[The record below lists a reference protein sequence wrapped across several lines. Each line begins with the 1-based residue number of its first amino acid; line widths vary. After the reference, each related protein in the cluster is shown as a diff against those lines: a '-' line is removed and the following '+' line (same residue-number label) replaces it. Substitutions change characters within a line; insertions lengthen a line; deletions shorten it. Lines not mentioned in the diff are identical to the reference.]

1 MDGLLVIDKP
11 AGPTSHDVVARIRR
25 VLDEPRIGHTGTLDP
40 AATGVLALVLGR
52 ATRLAQ
58 FLSNDEKSYEAVVR
72 FGFATDTADAQGR
85 PVSDVV
91 NTLPSRAAI
100 EAALAE
106 FRGTFMQQPPAFSAK
121 KIGGKRSHRLA
132 RARARDAADARLAPS
147 SSGSEPVLPAAAT
160 VTTYRLEIVS
170 SEADCVTLRVD
181 CSAGF
186 YVRALAHDLGERLG
200 IGGHLV
206 SLRRTRAGDFTL
218 DRALPLETAERDHA
232 QAAAAVVPLADMLPQ
247 LPAFTLTADG
257 VRRAKN
263 GCELGPRDSMTAQA
277 PVAGPE
283 SARARLIDPGGG
295 LVGVGR
301 VIAARGVLRPCVILV

>member
-1 MDGLLVIDKP
+1 VDGLLVVDKP

-58 FLSNDEKSYEAVVR
+58 FLSNDEKSYEAIVR

-85 PVSDVV
+85 PIGRVTPTV
-91 NTLPSRAAI
+91 PSRDAI
-100 EAALAE
+100 DAALAE
-106 FRGTFMQQPPAFSAK
+106 FRGTFSQQPPAFSAK
-121 KIGGKRSHRLA
+121 KIGGKRSHKLA
-132 RARARDAADARLAPS
+132 RARARGASDDVPGPS
-147 SSGSEPVLPAAAT
+147 VLPA
-160 VTTYRLEIVS
+160 VTAVTAYRLEIVS
-170 SEADCVTLRVD
+170 TEADCVTLSMD

-200 IGGHLV
+200 TGGHLV

-218 DRALPLETAERDHA
+218 DRALPLETAEHDHA
-232 QAAAAVVPLADMLPQ
+232 QAAAAVVPIADMLPQ
-247 LPAFTLTADG
+247 LPAFRLTADG
-257 VRRAKN
+257 VRRAMN
-263 GCELGPRDSMTAQA
+263 GCELGPRDSLSGQSPIPSAQS
-277 PVAGPE
+277 PL
-283 SARARLIDPGGG
+283 ARLLDPTGR

-301 VIAARGVLRPCVILV
+301 LIAARGVLHPSVILV